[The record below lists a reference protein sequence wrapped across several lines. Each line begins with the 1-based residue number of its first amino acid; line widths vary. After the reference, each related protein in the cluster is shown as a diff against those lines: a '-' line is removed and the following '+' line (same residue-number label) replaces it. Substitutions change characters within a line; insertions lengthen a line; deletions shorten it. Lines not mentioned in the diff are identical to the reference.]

1 MMRRLL
7 TLVIFALAPIGASA
21 DNLPRVVSVNLCTD
35 QLVMLLA
42 DPDQVVSLSKLSDDP
57 RSSAMAEE
65 AKPFAKNSGLAE
77 EIAVSKPDIVVAGT
91 FTDPSLIGMLR
102 TIDIDVVQFPLT
114 TSLDEI
120 PVQIRKMGEVLDR
133 VDVAEILALEVEDRL
148 ALREELKDD
157 APLAAFFYPNGFA
170 LGEGTL
176 SHSIL
181 TTGGARNLSVDLGFS
196 GNGRVSL
203 EEIVL
208 SDPDFLI
215 SSPPYSGFSQSEAM
229 TTHPVLDE
237 FPVLYSSPEWVCGT
251 PPALRAVEE
260 VKAMVQR
267 IRRPDSRER

>member
-1 MMRRLL
+1 MRRLIAL
-7 TLVIFALAPIGASA
+7 ALLALAPIGASA
-21 DNLPRVVSVNLCTD
+21 DDLPRVVSVNLCTD

-77 EIAVSKPDIVVAGT
+77 EIAVSKPDIVVGGT

-102 TIDIDVVQFPLT
+102 TINIDVVQFPLT

-120 PVQIRKMGEVLDR
+120 PSQIRKMGEVLDR

-148 ALREELKDD
+148 ALLENLQDD

-170 LGEGTL
+170 LGEDTL

-181 TTGGARNLSVDLGFS
+181 TAGGARNLSVELGFT

-203 EEIVL
+203 EKIVL
-208 SDPDFLI
+208 RNPDFLI
-215 SSPPYSGFSQSEAM
+215 SSTPYAGFSQSEAM
-229 TTHPVLDE
+229 TTHPVLDAY
-237 FPVLYSSPEWVCGT
+237 PVLYSSPEWVCGT
-251 PPALRAVEE
+251 PPAFSAVEQ
-260 VKAMVQR
+260 VKAMVRNLWRLKSHEQ
-267 IRRPDSRER
+267 

>member
-1 MMRRLL
+1 MRRPL
-7 TLVIFALAPIGASA
+7 TLLFFALAPIGVSA
-21 DNLPRVVSVNLCTD
+21 EDLPRVVSVNLCTD

-42 DPDQVVSLSKLSDDP
+42 DPRQVVSLSKLSDDP
-57 RSSAMAEE
+57 RSSAMAED
-65 AKPFAKNSGLAE
+65 AKAYAKNRGLAE
-77 EIAVSKPDIVVAGT
+77 EIAVSMPDIVVAGS
-91 FTDPSLIGMLR
+91 FTDPSLIEMLR

-120 PVQIRKMGEVLDR
+120 PSQIRKMGEVLNRIDAAENLA
-133 VDVAEILALEVEDRL
+133 VDVEDRL
-148 ALREELKDD
+148 AQIEDLKGD

-170 LGEGTL
+170 LGAGTL

-181 TTGGARNLSVDLGFS
+181 TAGGARNLSVDLGFT

-208 SDPDFLI
+208 KEPDFLI

-229 TTHPVLDE
+229 TQHPVLAG

-251 PPALRAVEE
+251 PPALRAVDQ
-260 VKAMVQR
+260 VKAMVR
-267 IRRPDSRER
+267 SIWRPESREQ